1 MGSDAGG
8 GVEAPE
14 SPLAQQHSSAM
25 RGSATTSVPSSPSE
39 DAAATA
45 AAADDDSRGHAGG
58 QAAADLLMRHG
69 SPTAAGFGQRGD
81 DASDGE
87 SIYPDS
93 DGPGGGDAYDP
104 HTDANGLPAEGQG
117 TQTELQQALARISQL
132 EDQNVALWQ
141 ASWLCFDAACCT
153 AGSHQV
159 ACQLVPACSVPP
171 CCKPVPL
178 TIR

>member
-14 SPLAQQHSSAM
+14 SPLAQQHSGVM

-39 DAAATA
+39 DAGATA
-45 AAADDDSRGHAGG
+45 AAADDESRGHAGG
-58 QAAADLLMRHG
+58 QAAADFHMRRG
-69 SPTAAGFGQRGD
+69 SNAAAGSGLGED

-93 DGPGGGDAYDP
+93 DGPDGGDDFGP
-104 HTDANGLPAEGQG
+104 QTDANGQPADRQAA
-117 TQTELQQALARISQL
+117 QTELQQALARISQL

-141 ASWLCFDAACCT
+141 AS
-153 AGSHQV
+153 
-159 ACQLVPACSVPP
+159 QL
-171 CCKPVPL
+171 
-178 TIR
+178 

>member
-14 SPLAQQHSSAM
+14 SPLAQQHSGAM

-45 AAADDDSRGHAGG
+45 AAADDESRGHAGG
-58 QAAADLLMRHG
+58 QAAADFHMRRE
-69 SPTAAGFGQRGD
+69 SNAAAGSGLGEN

-93 DGPGGGDAYDP
+93 DGPGGDDAFDP
-104 HTDANGLPAEGQG
+104 QTDANGLLPEGQG
-117 TQTELQQALARISQL
+117 TQSELQQALARISQL

-141 ASWLCFDAACCT
+141 AS
-153 AGSHQV
+153 
-159 ACQLVPACSVPP
+159 
-171 CCKPVPL
+171 
-178 TIR
+178 

>member
-14 SPLAQQHSSAM
+14 SPLAQQHSGAM

-45 AAADDDSRGHAGG
+45 AAADDESRGHSGG
-58 QAAADLLMRHG
+58 QAAADFHMRHG
-69 SPTAAGFGQRGD
+69 SNAAAGSGLGED

-93 DGPGGGDAYDP
+93 DGSGGDEAFGP
-104 HTDANGLPAEGQG
+104 RTDAANGLPAEGQDA
-117 TQTELQQALARISQL
+117 QTELQQALARISQL

-141 ASWLCFDAACCT
+141 ASQLLGFQHLRVVHQLHTASILSAA
-153 AGSHQV
+153 
-159 ACQLVPACSVPP
+159 
-171 CCKPVPL
+171 
-178 TIR
+178 